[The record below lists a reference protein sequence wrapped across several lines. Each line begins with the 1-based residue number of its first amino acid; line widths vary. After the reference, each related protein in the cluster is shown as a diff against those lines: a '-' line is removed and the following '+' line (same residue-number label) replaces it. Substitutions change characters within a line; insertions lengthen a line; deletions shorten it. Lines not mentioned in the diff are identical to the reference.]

1 MMRTIWI
8 FGVAAAL
15 VSAACNDKG
24 SDKSAPAPSQ
34 PAPAEAPAAT
44 SVAPVASPSAAPSA
58 APAPAPK
65 IEIQIASVANT
76 MAFDK
81 KALTVPAGAEVHITL
96 KNNATM
102 ETLPHNWVLV
112 RPGTEAK
119 VASDGLEKA
128 PDAGYVVEGD
138 NVLAHTP
145 LAPPGKSVELT
156 FTAPAPGRYPYICT
170 FPGHY
175 LMMKGV
181 LTVTP

>member
-1 MMRTIWI
+1 MRILI
-8 FGVAAAL
+8 FALAAAL
-15 VSAACNDKG
+15 ACAACNDKG
-24 SDKSAPAPSQ
+24 SDQSPPAPNQ
-34 PAPAEAPAAT
+34 AAPTP
-44 SVAPVASPSAAPSA
+44 AAPSA
-58 APAPAPK
+58 APLAAPAPTPSAAPAPSAPK
-65 IEIQIASVANT
+65 VEIQIASVANQ

-81 KALTVPAGAEVHITL
+81 KALTVMTGAVVHLTL

-112 RPGTEAK
+112 RTGTEAK
-119 VASDGLEKA
+119 VAADGLDKA

-145 LAPPGKSVELT
+145 LAPPGKSVEVT
-156 FTAPAPGRYPYICT
+156 FTAPAPGKYPYICT

-175 LMMKGV
+175 IMMKGV